1 MLCIVLVLGL
11 CSGRL
16 QRLQWFAFRCH
27 SLVQLIISKKEP
39 YDAKY
44 FGLSFEAVIN
54 TTARNSSWNQG
65 EHKSRRQQKS
75 SCFFLLHRRSLPPPV
90 KQLLCTSVSLWSL
103 YFRPVLSCDLHGRT
117 NHTTP
122 KPPHPHQ
129 HTV

>member
-1 MLCIVLVLGL
+1 MLCIILGF

-16 QRLQWFAFRCH
+16 QRLDCFAFRCH
-27 SLVQLIISKKEP
+27 NLVQLIISKKEP
-39 YDAKY
+39 YDAKS
-44 FGLSFEAVIN
+44 FGLSFEVVIN
-54 TTARNSSWNQG
+54 TTARNSSW
-65 EHKSRRQQKS
+65 ESRRTLIAKTQKS